1 MNTNRCIRYYG
12 RPVVLG
18 VLCNNLY
25 FVFCVSN
32 IWGPQYLI
40 LSLYFNE
47 KQIMMCVQ
55 YLGGPVLA
63 GRAGGQ
69 RTSPTRQRSA
79 VDCYRVSE
87 HPTKNQKVIIQISN
101 RHSWFCFIPIHRS
114 QCNCVVPV
122 LKFEML
128 FVRIPVQQDTSV
140 LEGIVVRNKVGGAQ
154 LADRWCA
161 RAV

>member
-1 MNTNRCIRYYG
+1 MNTNRCVQYFG
-12 RPVVLG
+12 GPVDLG

-25 FVFCVSN
+25 SVFRVSN

-40 LSLYFNE
+40 FSFFYE
-47 KQIMMCVQ
+47 KQRMMCVQ

-63 GRAGGQ
+63 GRAAGH

-87 HPTKNQKVIIQISN
+87 HLTKKLKVIIQISN
-101 RHSWFCFIPIHRS
+101 RHLSWFCFIPIHSS
-114 QCNCVVPV
+114 QCNSVLPV

-140 LEGIVVRNKVGGAQ
+140 LEGIVVRNKVGSAQ
-154 LADRWCA
+154 LADRPCA